1 MPVIVPFLSGSSK
14 QLSIDIEQPIVYLRG
29 PPSHAT
35 NNELT
40 GSIVL
45 NLSKP
50 LSASLVDV
58 KFVGKAQSQW
68 PEGKRKKSFL
78 AHSQPVL

>member
-14 QLSIDIEQPIVYLRG
+14 QLSIDVEQPIIYLRG
-29 PPSHAT
+29 PPSHST
-35 NNELT
+35 VNELK

-50 LSASLVDV
+50 ISASLVDV

-68 PEGKRKKSFL
+68 PEGENEI
-78 AHSQPVL
+78 